1 MINISVT
8 LHIAFSIQFH
18 IVWELFTL
26 ISEDLLL
33 LILLFN
39 IIVSPSLSYLYPPLM
54 WIYVVSTFQIYNV
67 SSGFHFLGLR
77 HSSADLPGV
86 LVLASLHPS
95 PSLRSAIRRRELS
108 HWGTSPTLWL
118 VNGAG
123 GGAPI
128 TKDIQELL
136 QWKVIIHFV
145 LLQKKTSFKM
155 QSGSPEGEFS
165 GMDLLCRLHNW
176 QEEGR

>member
-18 IVWELFTL
+18 IFWELFTL
-26 ISEDLLL
+26 ISKDLLL

-39 IIVSPSLSYLYPPLM
+39 IIVSSSPPYLYPPLM

-77 HSSADLPGV
+77 HSSADLPV

-95 PSLRSAIRRRELS
+95 SSLRSAIRRRELS

-123 GGAPI
+123 GACPNYKGHSRATS
-128 TKDIQELL
+128 TKG
-136 QWKVIIHFV
+136 HH
-145 LLQKKTSFKM
+145 S
-155 QSGSPEGEFS
+155 
-165 GMDLLCRLHNW
+165 LCPSA
-176 QEEGR
+176 EENLI